1 MRLQKAMLFNRLNY
15 QLLLLFLFPA
25 ICFSQEASKGY
36 HGFIEAGYSVNPSA
50 PTISVNWSEINT
62 IHGYQVN
69 PNFFVGAGVGFHF
82 LEDTK
87 TAEIDG
93 YPHWKRESST
103 EIPLFANFKWTI
115 LKKKVSPFIDL
126 RLGHYL
132 TNSSGIYESAGIGC
146 RFALKHNQA
155 IYALASYSVTKFR
168 FQESYMYNVGKYDFK
183 WAYKDFDESQNV
195 VSVKLGYEF

>member
-1 MRLQKAMLFNRLNY
+1 M
-15 QLLLLFLFPA
+15 LLFLFPA

-69 PNFFVGAGVGFHF
+69 PNLFVGVGVGFHF

-132 TNSSGIYESAGIGC
+132 TNSSGVYESAGIGC

-168 FQESYMYNVGKYDFK
+168 FQESYMYNVGKYDYK

>member
-1 MRLQKAMLFNRLNY
+1 MLFNRLNY

-69 PNFFVGAGVGFHF
+69 PNLFVGVGVGFHF

-132 TNSSGIYESAGIGC
+132 TNSSGVYESAGIGC

-168 FQESYMYNVGKYDFK
+168 FQESYMYNVGKYDYK
-183 WAYKDFDESQNV
+183 WAYKDFDKSQNV

>member
-1 MRLQKAMLFNRLNY
+1 M
-15 QLLLLFLFPA
+15 
-25 ICFSQEASKGY
+25 
-36 HGFIEAGYSVNPSA
+36 
-50 PTISVNWSEINT
+50 
-62 IHGYQVN
+62 
-69 PNFFVGAGVGFHF
+69 
-82 LEDTK
+82 
-87 TAEIDG
+87 
-93 YPHWKRESST
+93 
-103 EIPLFANFKWTI
+103 
-115 LKKKVSPFIDL
+115 

-168 FQESYMYNVGKYDFK
+168 FQESYMYNVGKYDYK